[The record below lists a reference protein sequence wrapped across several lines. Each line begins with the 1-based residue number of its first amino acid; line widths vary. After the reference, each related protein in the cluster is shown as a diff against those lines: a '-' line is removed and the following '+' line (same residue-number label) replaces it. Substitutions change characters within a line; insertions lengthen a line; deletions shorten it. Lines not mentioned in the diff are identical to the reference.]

1 MSDPVPDSS
10 IIDQVDAISE
20 EVRLLAL
27 NLAIYLAKAKK
38 GPEEL
43 NRLEPEFVSLV
54 HGSIKAV
61 REIGLIIN
69 AARND
74 QNLVYDVP
82 SGNIHRDK
90 LEMKLIS
97 ILNQCGRIMSA
108 LPSPGDQLA

>member
-1 MSDPVPDSS
+1 MSAAAPDST

-38 GPEEL
+38 GSEEL

-54 HGSIKAV
+54 NGSIKAV
-61 REIGLIIN
+61 REIGLIID
-69 AARND
+69 AARHD
-74 QNLVYDVP
+74 QALVYDVP
-82 SGNIHRDK
+82 SGNLHRDQ

-97 ILNQCGRIMSA
+97 ILNQCGRIMSS
-108 LPSPGDQLA
+108 LPNSGDQVD